1 MKAVIRTAF
10 LCLCA
15 LSVSSAWAL
24 DFEWGDVEGSLH
36 NNLSFGATWRA
47 ENIDYDLVGKVSVPG
62 QEQLCDAD
70 PGAGRPLGGCTFNP
84 VDLRNARGS
93 YFLNGDN
100 GNRSFEKGDLVA
112 GAAKL
117 RSDLFLEWGDF
128 SVSAQTF
135 AVFDPVNQDA
145 EILNSNNFG
154 NGGFQPASV
163 PRSYES
169 SQNVGSELAL
179 EALNVSWLGEW
190 WKHEVSLS
198 VGSQRLAWGESLTI
212 VPHSL
217 NNINPPDLV
226 RLNTP
231 GFEPEELFDPVELV
245 NFGVGL
251 SDNSNLSLI
260 YQYKW
265 RPVRTSPFGSFFSTV
280 DVVGAGADYLILGL
294 GNNRE
299 DPHNLGDRGF
309 QAPVDEASYGRG
321 CLLDGSDPNSATNQ
335 GAHRGDLS
343 NPAESPLA
351 FTSGRAVCRVNDLT
365 PKDGGQYGLNL
376 GYYAEWLNDTQL
388 NFYYMRYHSRFPYLS
403 LYGTQDPPQ
412 ATTVLPPGL
421 LPAGVPL
428 PDPAS
433 LSRVLGALKVADTMR
448 YALAYPEDIDLFGL
462 SFNTVVGD
470 VSVSGELAYRPNM
483 PLQVY
488 GVDLNFMGLANAFDS
503 VRCDA
508 GPSQIEVFR
517 NGPRGDNCDAPP
529 PEPGEFIQ
537 GWERHKVVQ
546 GVLGLINA
554 ESSNP
559 FGANRWLQVLEVG
572 FTKVLDMPGADE
584 YRLQGVGLQTHQS
597 IGRDE
602 VDADGNGARDVAAGG
617 TNVGLDIDVIA
628 MQNPTRQRGGFPTS
642 FSWGYHLINVLEY
655 KNLFWGVNT
664 QAIVLWFHD
673 VGGYSP
679 GPGQNFVKGRKRATV
694 MGRLNYGDWG
704 ASAGYTWRFGG
715 GEFNDV
721 SDRDTLSIS
730 MSYRF

>member
-1 MKAVIRTAF
+1 MKAVIRTVCFVIALGLPWGASAF
-10 LCLCA
+10 
-15 LSVSSAWAL
+15 
-24 DFEWGDVEGSLH
+24 DFEWGDVSGSLH
-36 NNLSFGATWRA
+36 NKFSFGATWRM
-47 ENIDYDLVGKVSVPG
+47 EDIDYDLVGKVSVPG
-62 QEQLCDAD
+62 QERLCDAA
-70 PGAGRPLGGCTFNP
+70 PAEGRPLGGCTFNP

-100 GNRSFEKGDLVA
+100 GNRSFEKGDMVA

-117 RSDLFLEWGDF
+117 RSNLFLEWGDV
-128 SVSAQTF
+128 SLSAQVF
-135 AVFDPVNQDA
+135 AVFDPINLDADIVNT
-145 EILNSNNFG
+145 NNFS
-154 NGGFQPASV
+154 NGGYQPATV
-163 PRSYES
+163 PRSFES
-169 SQNVGSELAL
+169 GNEVGAELSL
-179 EALNVSWLGEW
+179 EALNVSWLGDWGDREL
-190 WKHEVSLS
+190 SLN

-231 GFEPEELFDPVELV
+231 GFEPEELFDPVGLV
-245 NFGVGL
+245 NFGIGL

-260 YQYKW
+260 YQYQW
-265 RPVRTSPFGSFFSTV
+265 EPVRTPPFGSFYSTV
-280 DVVGAGADYLILGL
+280 DVVGAGAEYILLGL

-309 QAPVDEASYGRG
+309 QAPVDESAYGRG
-321 CLLDGSDPNSATNQ
+321 CLADPTDPNGPNNV

-343 NPAESPLA
+343 NDAESPLA

-365 PKDGGQYGLNL
+365 PEDGGQFGLNL
-376 GYYAEWLNDTQL
+376 GYYAEWLQDTQF

-403 LYGTQDPPQ
+403 LYGTQDPP
-412 ATTVLPPGL
+412 ASTTAIPAGL
-421 LPAGVPL
+421 LPAGLPVP
-428 PDPAS
+428 DIAS
-433 LSRVLGALKVADTMR
+433 YSRVLGALKVADTMR
-448 YALAYPEDIDLFGL
+448 YTLAYPEDIDLYGI
-462 SFNTVVGD
+462 SFNTVLGE

-508 GPSQIEVFR
+508 GPSQIEAFR
-517 NGPRGDNCDAPP
+517 NGPRGENCDAPP
-529 PEPGEFIQ
+529 PAAGEFIP
-537 GWERHKVVQ
+537 GWERHEVLQ
-546 GVLGLINA
+546 GVVGLINA

-572 FTKVLDMPGADE
+572 FTQVLDMPSADE

-602 VDADGNGARDVAAGG
+602 VDVDGNGARDVEAGG
-617 TNVGLDIDVIA
+617 TNQGLDIDIIA
-628 MQNPTRQRGGFPTS
+628 MQNPTRQRGGFPTA

-664 QAIVLWFHD
+664 QAVLLWFHD

-679 GPGQNFVKGRKRATV
+679 GPGQNFIKGRKRATLL
-694 MGRLNYGDWG
+694 GRFDYGDWG
-704 ASAGYTWRFGG
+704 ASAGYTWRFGA

-721 SDRDTLSIS
+721 SDRDVFNLNF
-730 MSYRF
+730 SYRF